1 MIIFAR
7 IGFVA
12 VAALMLATWGSH
24 AQNAPQMGFQQVT
37 LTKEMVKQFLSSYPQ
52 LQSLRKKYE
61 SNAPSTPGGATAAP
75 SYATSPAA
83 QAELQNLLTSS
94 GFSDLSE
101 WSKVATSFSLAYAF
115 VKSGKNI
122 DEMNAQT
129 NSAIEKI
136 QNNPKMPDAQKQQVI
151 AMMRKQMGQFSPLPA
166 NLELVSSM
174 MDEIKPVMERD

>member
-1 MIIFAR
+1 MMIFAR
-7 IGFVA
+7 IGFIA
-12 VAALMLATWGSH
+12 VAALVLATWGSH

-61 SNAPSTPGGATAAP
+61 SNAPSGATAAP

-83 QAELQNLLTSS
+83 QAELQNLLASS

-101 WSKVATSFSLAYAF
+101 WSKVAASFSLAYAF
-115 VKSGKNI
+115 VKSGKNT
-122 DEMNAQT
+122 DDMNAQT

-166 NLELVSSM
+166 NVELVSSM
-174 MDEIKPVMERD
+174 MDEIKPVMETD